1 MKTSGARHHLK
12 KQLKEIKEKE
22 MMSFTN
28 RVAT

>member
-12 KQLKEIKEKE
+12 KKFKEIKEE
-22 MMSFTN
+22 EVMSFTN